1 MTTRIYLAGGF
12 YKGYK
17 TEIRARLGAGF
28 ELHDPEDGVVIPGR
42 YVGEDLD
49 AIEDCDLVLAYH
61 DEYPFVY
68 GMAAEIGYAVAVGK
82 PVIYV
87 CTRPRIDSFLAG
99 LSRATFTNLG
109 PACAFVG
116 ERYA

>member
-1 MTTRIYLAGGF
+1 MRIYLAGGF

-17 TEIRARLGAGF
+17 TEIRAFLPDQF
-28 ELHDPEDGVVIPGR
+28 ELHDPEDGVPIPGR

-49 AIEDCDLVLAYH
+49 AIEGCDLVLAYH
-61 DEYPFVY
+61 DDYPFVY
-68 GMAAEIGYAVAVGK
+68 GMAAEIGYAVAIGK

-87 CTRPRIDSFLAG
+87 CVRDRVDSFLSG
-99 LSRATFTNLG
+99 LSRAVFTNLHS
-109 PACAFVG
+109 ACTFVA